1 MSQIILD
8 KLSSFTCSECAN
20 EYLRTRKQVNAV
32 IKRSGKWTCK
42 TCTLILRNKSLA
54 KEIGATRIHNRT
66 GYVLEKTIKGW
77 VRQHIYVM
85 EKHIGRKI
93 RPNEAVHHINF
104 IKTDNDLNNLML
116 MNHGEHTALHNIE
129 RAKNG
134 LRK

>member
-1 MSQIILD
+1 MV
-8 KLSSFTCSECAN
+8 KTYPVNCSACSK

-32 IKRSGKWTCK
+32 IKRSWKWTCK
-42 TCTLILRNKSLA
+42 TCAVVLKNKGLA
-54 KEIGATRIHNRT
+54 KEIGSTRIHNRT
-66 GYVLEKTIKGW
+66 GYVLEKTESGW
-77 VRQHIYVM
+77 IRQHIYVM

-93 RPNEAVHHINF
+93 KSDEAVHHINF

-134 LRK
+134 IRK